1 MEDILH
7 VVIPFFNISN
17 STIRNE
23 NLKTCIKYLA
33 LSSNIRIYIV
43 EGYLDRP
50 HIENN
55 PIIDN
60 INVSYIK
67 YKMSSIL
74 WIKENLINLAIKKLP
89 NNWKYLAWIDSD
101 IIFCNYDWS
110 IETIKE
116 LKQNHTVQLF
126 KTVSFLNDKKNI
138 FVQSFNDQKFL
149 ILFSYIFCKK
159 KYLESGGHPGFG
171 WAINRDFYEKI
182 GGLFEYNIVGA
193 GDLLYANLCNNLNF
207 NYSNSSESYKNA
219 VKNYSTHFKDIK
231 VNYIEGHLI
240 HLWHGNWADREY
252 EKRWEILSNHNYD
265 PNQDIIKEN
274 GIIKLI
280 NKNLE
285 NDILNYFNRRENI

>member
-1 MEDILH
+1 MQDILH
-7 VVIPFFNISN
+7 VIIPFFNISN
-17 STIRNE
+17 SIIRNE

-43 EGYLDRP
+43 EGYLDHP

-60 INVSYIK
+60 VNIFYIK
-67 YKMSSIL
+67 YKMPSIL
-74 WIKENLINLAIKKLP
+74 WVKENLINLAIKKLP

-110 IETIKE
+110 VEAIKE
-116 LKQNHTVQLF
+116 LKQNDTVQLF

-138 FVQSFNDQKFL
+138 FVQSFNDHKFL

-159 KYLESGGHPGFG
+159 KYLESGHPGFG
-171 WAINRDFYEKI
+171 WAINRNFFEKI

-207 NYSNSSESYKNA
+207 NYSNSSEGYKNL
-219 VKNYSTHFKDIK
+219 VKNYSIYFKDVKI
-231 VNYIEGHLI
+231 NYIEGHLI

-252 EKRWEILSNHNYD
+252 DKRWEILSNHNYD
-265 PNQDIIKEN
+265 PNKDIIKEN
-274 GIIKLI
+274 GIIKLT

-285 NDILNYFNRRENI
+285 NDILNYFNRRESI